1 MRFDLLQ
8 SISLAG
14 DAAVANDDRVG
25 ASAALAW
32 VIDGATDLGE
42 PGLVGPRGGAAWL
55 ALEADAAFAAAG
67 DASIDAICKGVF
79 ARLAR
84 RFAAQQTRPAISG
97 WELPRA
103 SFLAA
108 RVGKDGLACR
118 WLGDCAGL
126 LKRGDTVER
135 FGPAADKDDENA
147 RAAAL
152 AEHGL
157 GLKQRPQP
165 ILDSLRHS
173 RERAGRYALG
183 VDPAAVAHLGG
194 AVLPCAAGDEVLL
207 MSDGF
212 AALVDVYTAYDQE
225 GLFGA
230 LATEGLA
237 GLALRLRAI
246 EQNDADFTRFPR
258 FKGSDD
264 ATALWLRIAA

>member
-14 DAAVANDDRVG
+14 DIAVANDDRTGSSDV
-25 ASAALAW
+25 LAW

-42 PGLVGPRGGAAWL
+42 SGLVGSRGGAAWL

-84 RFAAQQTRPAISG
+84 RFAAQRTRAPIAA
-97 WELPRA
+97 WELPSA

-135 FGPAADKDDENA
+135 IGPPASKDDENA
-147 RAAAL
+147 SAAAL

-165 ILDSLRHS
+165 ILDALRRS
-173 RERAGRYALG
+173 RGRVGRYALG
-183 VDPAAVAHLGG
+183 VDPAAVEHLGG
-194 AVLPCAAGDEVLL
+194 AVLPCAAGDELLL

-212 AALVDVYTAYDQE
+212 AALVDVYTACDLD
-225 GLFGA
+225 GLFGE
-230 LATEGLA
+230 LATLGLA
-237 GLALRLRAI
+237 GLALRLREI
-246 EQNDADFTRFPR
+246 EQADADFTRFPR
-258 FKGSDD
+258 FKRSDD